1 MAYYKSNFS
10 VRILRLTLGA
20 FFIIL
25 GIAGIFR
32 ELGES
37 IFSLKSGYSTLEIIF
52 GVAEIIC
59 GLVLFLGLFLFSDS
73 RPIYWAG
80 LIVLIFWVSRI
91 VLNKFI
97 WGLNFIH
104 EDKISIPQLSQWI
117 LILCCELTIAAALM
131 VVIRRHD

>member
-80 LIVLIFWVSRI
+80 LIVLNYVEIPEIQAEIQIERYWG
-91 VLNKFI
+91 VLL
-97 WGLNFIH
+97 LNNEIQSF
-104 EDKISIPQLSQWI
+104 KN
-117 LILCCELTIAAALM
+117 T
-131 VVIRRHD
+131 V